1 MNITGL
7 FERRS
12 VLKAGAVLG
21 GLSAVLARAP
31 AAGAVERDGGEAVAD
46 DVKMA
51 EIPLSSA
58 AKVTV
63 ERRGQIV
70 LIGLNRP
77 YIHNRVDP
85 ETYGGLAAAYS
96 TPRCGPPS
104 CSDTAT
110 ISPGASMSMRSRRL

>member
-51 EIPLSSA
+51 EIPRTEDFKEGRA
-58 AKVTV
+58 A
-63 ERRGQIV
+63 EA
-70 LIGLNRP
+70 
-77 YIHNRVDP
+77 
-85 ETYGGLAAAYS
+85 E
-96 TPRCGPPS
+96 
-104 CSDTAT
+104 
-110 ISPGASMSMRSRRL
+110 SRRPIYQGK

>member
-1 MNITGL
+1 LHDDITTIDHALTRPWVYRLLHQYPLLTYASKKQAAMG
-7 FERRS
+7 
-12 VLKAGAVLG
+12 VNG
-21 GLSAVLARAP
+21 LARH
-31 AAGAVERDGGEAVAD
+31 EARRLQNRGSD

-85 ETYGGLAAAYS
+85 ETYGGLAAAYQYDHDS
-96 TPRCGPPS
+96 SLRAAGWPTRV
-104 CSDTAT
+104 
-110 ISPGASMSMRSRRL
+110 